1 MQMSAHSHGPRRRA
15 KAGAGFPPTFLSP
28 ALPEGAAAF
37 AKTAVAANAFA
48 AVLSVSV
55 GPKATD
61 AASSRLPAAGCSD
74 RGHCHA

>member
-1 MQMSAHSHGPRRRA
+1 MGFNAEHANESAFRPRPQEAGKGRA
-15 KAGAGFPPTFLSP
+15 GLSSTFLLP

-48 AVLSVSV
+48 AAPSVSV

-61 AASSRLPAAGCSD
+61 AA
-74 RGHCHA
+74 